1 MIGSVALRAIGVLL
15 CLFALCINAGGEP
28 RATPEQRLTFSFW
41 GAYKD
46 LECWKEIASRFE
58 TANPGV
64 RIVLQFTPTE
74 YGEKLQLQLISNSAA
89 DLILMDDET
98 YPSYAARGYLED
110 LQPYIERDRDLL
122 RIDDFLPTALKA
134 FTYDF
139 PHEPGRRIIG
149 ALPWDGM
156 PVLMFFNKDLFDE
169 AGEPHPSESWTW
181 DDFRRIAIKLTRDR
195 NGDGRLDQFGA
206 SLGFGWLDIEPIVW
220 SFGGR
225 FLSEDNSR
233 AAVKDTPHV
242 LEAAR
247 FMQRLKFEDRCLA
260 FFAEQQGQTK
270 EVQILTGRIGM
281 MSAGWFVAQALGN
294 IKADMRWG
302 VCPMP
307 HGPRGDRFTRVS
319 YDGIS
324 INAASTPDRKE
335 LAWQFVRYLVSEEGQ
350 RYIAESGRGIP
361 VVLEYA
367 KKYFINPETEADEQL
382 ALDAMMDGSYGR
394 LTPITPRYLGLRR
407 AIDATWARIER
418 EDISLRWTP
427 EQMIAA
433 LDQRINEEIAKEVAI
448 FGPEHEKPVPRSS
461 TPYKYAAAVATLL
474 AVCVFVWLSR
484 RTGSPLYDLRLMA
497 ASRSRRTEALWG
509 ILFASP
515 WMIGFAVF
523 LAFPIVFS
531 LVLSFSTWDP
541 YDHVSQRVFVGFDN
555 YVRAMTKDPLVW
567 IALRKTFTYAAITVP
582 FMLGGALALALLLNR
597 EVRGIRFF
605 RTMFYVPNVVGGVAT
620 ALMWVYIFNP
630 VYGPLNGFLAIVNDT
645 LDTTPLAFIN
655 LPEPNWLNDPS
666 WAMPGM
672 IIMMLWGLGGGA
684 MIIFLAGLQGI
695 PQHLYEAAEL
705 DGAGRLRQ
713 FWNVTLPMLSPT
725 IFFNLIMGIIG
736 SLQVFMQ
743 AYVLQGKEGGTEHQ
757 LLFFV
762 LYLYKKAFL
771 DYEFGYAAALAWILF
786 AIIMAFTLLIL
797 RSSAVWVYYEGERR

>member
-1 MIGSVALRAIGVLL
+1 MRAAIGVLL
-15 CLFALCINAGGEP
+15 LLFALCIDAGAEA
-28 RATPEQRLTFSFW
+28 ATEADQTLTFSFW

-46 LECWKEIASRFE
+46 LECWKELTGRFE
-58 TANPGV
+58 AAHPGV

-74 YGEKLQLQLISNSAA
+74 YGEKLQLRLISNSAA

-110 LQPYIERDRDLL
+110 LQPYIERDRATLPLDG
-122 RIDDFLPTALKA
+122 FLPTAMKA
-134 FTYDF
+134 FTYEF
-139 PHEPGRRIIG
+139 PREPGRRIVG
-149 ALPWDGM
+149 GLPWDGM
-156 PVLMFFNKDLFDE
+156 PVLMFYNKDLFTA
-169 AGEPHPSESWTW
+169 AGISFPAGDWTW
-181 DDFRRIAIKLTRDR
+181 DDFRRIAKALTRDT

-206 SLGFGWLDIEPIVW
+206 SLGFGWLDIEPLVW

-233 AAVKDTPHV
+233 SAVKDTPYV

-247 FMQRLKFEDRCLA
+247 FMQEIKFQDRCLA
-260 FFAEQQGQTK
+260 YFAEQQGQTK

-281 MSAGWFVAQALGN
+281 MASGWFVAQALN
-294 IKADMRWG
+294 DIKADMRWG
-302 VCPMP
+302 VCAMP
-307 HGPRGDRFTRVS
+307 RGPRGDRFTRVS

-324 INAASTPDRKE
+324 INAAAAPRRKE
-335 LAWQFVRYLVSEEGQ
+335 LAWQFIRYLVSEDAQ

-361 VVLEYA
+361 VVIEYA
-367 KKYFINPETEADEQL
+367 QKYFVNPDTEADEHL
-382 ALDAMMDGSYGR
+382 AIDAMMDSSYGR

-407 AIDATWARIER
+407 MIDATWSRIER
-418 EDISLRWTP
+418 EDMSLRWTP
-427 EQMIAA
+427 EQMIDV
-433 LDQRINEEIAKEVAI
+433 LDQRINEEIAKELAM
-448 FGPEHEKPVPRSS
+448 FGPDHEKPVPRSP
-461 TPYKYAAAVATLL
+461 TPFRYGAAILAVAAAFLL
-474 AVCVFVWLSR
+474 VRLGR
-484 RTGSPLYDLRLMA
+484 RTGSPLHDLRVMA
-497 ASRSRRTEALWG
+497 VNRGRRTEALWG
-509 ILFASP
+509 LLFASP
-515 WMIGFAVF
+515 WMIGFLIF

-531 LVLSFSTWDP
+531 LVLSFNTWDP
-541 YDHVSQRVFVGFDN
+541 YDPVSERVFVGFDN

-567 IALRKTFTYAAITVP
+567 IALRKTFTYAAVTVP
-582 FMLGGALALALLLNR
+582 LMLAGALALAMLLNR
-597 EVRGIRFF
+597 NVRGIGVF
-605 RTMFYVPNVVGGVAT
+605 RTLFYIPNVVGGVAT
-620 ALMWVYIFNP
+620 AIMWVFIFNP
-630 VYGPLNGFLAIVNDT
+630 VYGPLNGFLARLNDT
-645 LDTTPLAFIN
+645 LDKTPLAFIT
-655 LPEPNWLNDPS
+655 LPEPNWLNDPT
-666 WAMPGM
+666 WAMPAM

-725 IFFNLIMGIIG
+725 IFFNLIMGIIA

-743 AYVLQGKEGGTEHQ
+743 AYVLQGKDGGTEHQ

-786 AIIMAFTLLIL
+786 AVIMAFTLLIL